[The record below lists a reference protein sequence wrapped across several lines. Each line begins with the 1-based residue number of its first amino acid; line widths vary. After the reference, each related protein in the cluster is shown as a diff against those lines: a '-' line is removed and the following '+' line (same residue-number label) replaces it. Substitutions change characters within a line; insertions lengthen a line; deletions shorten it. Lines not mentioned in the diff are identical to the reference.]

1 MAVERDL
8 TAMEQM
14 EQFEKISLREQ
25 IKKELADQ
33 HGPIREALKDVRF
46 KIAILSGKGGVGKTS
61 AVINIASAL
70 KKMGFS
76 VGILDADVH
85 GPSVPKMIGVGKSI
99 EEYGPGK
106 KTEKNSD
113 SSRSGQMRVH
123 CKRSEM
129 QSASQ
134 PPQQMPLDHDH
145 SHHMQSV
152 PNEIDQMHGAWGMS
166 PAETALGVKVM
177 SVSLFWPGEATPV
190 MWKGHYKARVI
201 RQLLASVKWGKLDF
215 LLVDL
220 PPGTGDEPT
229 TIMKSIPGLDGMV
242 LVTSPQEISVSVC
255 SKAICSAN
263 ELGASLL
270 GLIEN
275 MSDFCCPHCG
285 EEIAIMG
292 KGKGEDLARTYK
304 IPFLGRIPL
313 NELAGKAADE
323 GVPVVV
329 QYPDSPVSKA
339 FWGIT
344 HKLVDIIKQK
354 EASK

>member
-1 MAVERDL
+1 MAGEREL
-8 TAMEQM
+8 TEMEL
-14 EQFEKISLREQ
+14 FEKISMREQ
-25 IKKELADQ
+25 VKKELADQ
-33 HGPIREALKDVRF
+33 HGPIREALRDVRY
-46 KIAILSGKGGVGKTS
+46 KLAILSGKGGVGKTS

-85 GPSVPKMIGVGKSI
+85 GPSVPKMIGLGKPN
-99 EEYGPGK
+99 GQQG
-106 KTEKNSD
+106 TD
-113 SSRSGQMRVH
+113 QSSASAHSNRPQVH

-129 QSASQ
+129 KDAIK
-134 PPQQMPLDHDH
+134 PANQMPIEHDH
-145 SHHMQSV
+145 SHHMESA
-152 PNEIDQMHGAWGMS
+152 PNDLDRMHGAWGMS
-166 PAETALGVKVM
+166 PVETPNGVKVM

-190 MWKGHYKARVI
+190 MWKGHFKARII
-201 RQLLASVKWGKLDF
+201 RQLLAAVKWGKLDF

-220 PPGTGDEPT
+220 PPGTGDEPV

-242 LVTSPQEISVSVC
+242 MVTSPQEISVSVC
-255 SKAICSAN
+255 SKAISSAN
-263 ELGASLL
+263 ELGVPLL

-285 EEIAIMG
+285 HEIAIMG
-292 KGKGEDLARTYK
+292 QGRGEDLARTYK

-323 GVPVVV
+323 GLPVVV
-329 QYPDSPVSKA
+329 RYPDSPVSRA

-344 HKLVDIIKQK
+344 HKLLDILKQK
-354 EASK
+354 EVNKS